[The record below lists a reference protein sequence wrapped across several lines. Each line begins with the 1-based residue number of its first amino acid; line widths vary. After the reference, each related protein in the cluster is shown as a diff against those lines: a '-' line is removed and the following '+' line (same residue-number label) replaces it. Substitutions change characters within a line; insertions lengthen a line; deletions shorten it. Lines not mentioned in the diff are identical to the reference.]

1 MSTAASEKHKRRHKV
16 DVAIKQVLRA
26 FRRFIKH
33 QY

>member
-1 MSTAASEKHKRRHKV
+1 MSNAASEKDRRRQKV
-16 DVAIKQVLRA
+16 DSAVKQVLRA